1 MGQKSEL
8 ATAKEAWEKAPVHI
22 KAMAGR
28 YMEPILAVMEQSVGR
43 LERLEQA
50 VVTACGVDSIDELQ
64 GAGHGA

>member
-1 MGQKSEL
+1 MGQATEL
-8 ATAKEAWEKAPVHI
+8 ATAKKAWEGAPAHI

-28 YMEPILAVMEQSVGR
+28 YMEPVLAVLEQSVGR

-50 VVTACGVDSIDELQ
+50 VVTACGVDSIEDLQ

>member
-1 MGQKSEL
+1 MGQATEL
-8 ATAKEAWEKAPVHI
+8 ATAKKAWESAPAHI

-28 YMEPILAVMEQSVGR
+28 YMEPVLAVLEQSVGR

-50 VVTACGVDSIDELQ
+50 VVTACGVESIDELQ